1 MTSYIKFTA
10 ISGSHSEA
18 ALCYLLE
25 VDDVK
30 ILLDCGWYD
39 PFNLDELKHLKRV
52 AKQIDVVLLSHPDL
66 AHLGAFPYAYSKLG
80 LSCPVY
86 ATLPTQNMGRMCML
100 DVALSKKNATEFDLF
115 TVEEIDTAFDK
126 ITILRYSQPT
136 GLSGMPK
143 GILITAYAAGH
154 TIGGTIWKIK
164 KDTDEI
170 VYAVDY
176 NHKKERH
183 LDGTVLHANGV
194 VLESLFRPSV
204 LITDAYNSLAVHA
217 ARKYRENALFE
228 SIIST
233 LRNGGNVLVPVD
245 SSSRVLEIAYVLDHL
260 WNSQRLSFPLLFY
273 THKSYRT
280 TQFAKSMLE
289 WMSDSITKQFES
301 ARENPF
307 DLKNVRLCHKQSD
320 LAKHHGPKIILASCI
335 SMETGYSRDLLV
347 EWGADPKNTVILTS
361 RGPPNTLARK
371 LYEEWE
377 SVAHSRPGTVVPPVH
392 FDLQLQLNIT
402 KKVPLEGAE
411 LLEHT
416 ASERTRLEREAAQAA
431 LIARSKTIIEEDESD
446 ESESDVDDVDME
458 QLLHDQFDLYLK
470 DATKSGGF
478 FKQTQSYRMFPYIER
493 KKRFDDYGEVI
504 QPEKFMKDFDLDQ
517 LMNQSM
523 AVDENAEVRRPD
535 PFAGHLKTAHHM
547 DIDKEEQTTEP
558 SIPTKYVAETENLH
572 MTCKVVYIDLEGLS
586 DGRSIKTILPQVNPR
601 KLIIIHGTEE
611 ATKDLMNSCLQVD
624 EMTKEIFAPRVG
636 EMINVSSATN
646 IYQVKLT
653 DSLVSSLNFSKLDDY
668 ELAHITGK
676 IHYSEDSST
685 PTLDVLPIEEQ
696 QGWHPPLFV
705 GDVRLTE
712 LKRVLQNEGI
722 VAEFKGDGVLVCD
735 DHVAIRKTSAGQ
747 IVVDGCLSAN
757 YYKIRSLVYKQVAI
771 V

>member
-25 VDDVK
+25 VDEVK

-39 PFNLDELKHLKRV
+39 NFNLEDLKHLKRV

-80 LSCPVY
+80 LTCPVY
-86 ATLPTQNMGRMCML
+86 ATLPSQNMGRMCML
-100 DVALSKKNATEFDLF
+100 DAVLSKKDATDFDLF
-115 TVEEIDTAFDK
+115 TLEDVDTAFDRV
-126 ITILRYSQPT
+126 TILRYSQPT
-136 GLSGMPK
+136 GLSGKAK

-183 LDGTVLHANGV
+183 LDGTVLHANGL
-194 VLESLFRPSV
+194 VLESLLRPSV
-204 LITDAYNSLAVHA
+204 LITDAYNSRAVHA
-217 ARKYRENALFE
+217 ARKYREAALFE
-228 SIIST
+228 SIMST
-233 LRNGGNVLVPVD
+233 LRSGGNVLIPVD
-245 SSSRVLEIAYVLDHL
+245 SSARVLEIAYVLDQF
-260 WNSQRLSFPLLFY
+260 WSTQRVTYPLLFF

-280 TQFAKSMLE
+280 IQFAKSMLE
-289 WMSDSITKQFES
+289 WMSDSITKQFET

-307 DLKNVRLCHKQSD
+307 DLKNIRLCHKHSD
-320 LAKHHGPKIILASCI
+320 LAKHNGPKIILASCI
-335 SMETGYSRDLLV
+335 SMETGFSRDLLV
-347 EWGADPKNTVILTS
+347 DWGTDPKNTVILTS

-377 SVAHSRPGTVVPPVH
+377 VIANAAPGAVIPPVH
-392 FDLQLQLNIT
+392 FDLQLQLNIS

-416 ASERTRLEREAAQAA
+416 AAERTRLEREAAQAA

-504 QPEKFMKDFDLDQ
+504 QPEKFMKDFDIDQ

-523 AVDENAEVRRPD
+523 PVDENAENE
-535 PFAGHLKTAHHM
+535 M
-547 DIDKEEQTTEP
+547 DIDKEEQIAEP
-558 SIPTKYVAETENLH
+558 SIPTKYISEEETIH
-572 MTCKVVYIDLEGLS
+572 MTSKVVYIDLEGLS

-601 KLIIIHGTEE
+601 KLILIHGTEE
-611 ATKDLMNSCLQVD
+611 ATEDLMNSCLQID
-624 EMTKEIFAPRVG
+624 EMTKEIFAPKVG
-636 EMINVSSATN
+636 EMVNVSSATN

-676 IHYSEDSST
+676 IHYPDDSST
-685 PTLDVLPIEEQ
+685 PTLDILPIEEQ

-757 YYKIRSLVYKQVAI
+757 YYKIRSLVYKQIAI